1 MQQALIEKAAKNCGK
16 QVVEMMCVCVFV
28 CVENLPDEHAK
39 KFNLWPTER
48 PVLDPLQ
55 VALVVPVPV
64 TGPALTLTKTTAV
77 DGQRGQSTRISL
89 SRLPVCVWQYAPVC
103 VCVYVCLCL
112 HLVTVSALTACLIKS
127 RGTCEGVAS
136 ASAAGVRTEGGAG
149 VLADWKT
156 EELPH

>member
-1 MQQALIEKAAKNCGK
+1 
-16 QVVEMMCVCVFV
+16 MCVCV

-64 TGPALTLTKTTAV
+64 TGPPLTLTKTTAV

-89 SRLPVCVWQYAPVC
+89 SRLPVCVC
-103 VCVYVCLCL
+103 VCVTVCASVC
-112 HLVTVSALTACLIKS
+112 VSLLAL
-127 RGTCEGVAS
+127 GNGVS
-136 ASAAGVRTEGGAG
+136 THRVSN
-149 VLADWKT
+149 
-156 EELPH
+156 